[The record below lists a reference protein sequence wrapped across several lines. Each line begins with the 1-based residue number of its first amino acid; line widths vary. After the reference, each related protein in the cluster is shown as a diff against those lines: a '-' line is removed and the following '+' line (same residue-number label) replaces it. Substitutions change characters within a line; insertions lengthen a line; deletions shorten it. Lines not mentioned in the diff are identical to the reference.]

1 MKHRRRISDGQIY
14 QTKPL
19 ALAKLFNEFK
29 VKESQITLDIISE
42 PEQQLSSKGI
52 HFAFNKPFPFT
63 SLVLFDLPSLSMQQ
77 AWNYQRPYQTP
88 EYIRNRKHDTIYT
101 SFCLDYP
108 SSTSHAE
115 THLLGVL
122 GPEGANSLSGP
133 PYLQLVNLLKLRV
146 VLLTVVGLRVVLQA
160 TLGLATVGNSS
171 VEVVEDGLKGGLE
184 AWAPVEGTTAG
195 GGGAGGVHVVH
206 AVGADQGVQRLCS
219 LLDSLVESLRGAVA
233 ALTEDFVLGEEH
245 AVDTAHQAAT
255 LTVQVGVDLL
265 LEGGLVHVSGTDGN
279 TEGDSLLLGLA
290 GDILEDGDG

>member
-1 MKHRRRISDGQIY
+1 M
-14 QTKPL
+14 
-19 ALAKLFNEFK
+19 E
-29 VKESQITLDIISE
+29 
-42 PEQQLSSKGI
+42 
-52 HFAFNKPFPFT
+52 
-63 SLVLFDLPSLSMQQ
+63 
-77 AWNYQRPYQTP
+77 YQRPYQTP

-133 PYLQLVNLLKLRV
+133 PDLQLVNLLKLRV

-290 GDILEDGDG
+290 GDVLEDGDGGVDAAALTEEGADGAAGALGGDEDDVNVGGDLDLGEVLEDGGEAVGEVESLLSLVCILVRSDDSRLPCP

>member
-1 MKHRRRISDGQIY
+1 M
-14 QTKPL
+14 
-19 ALAKLFNEFK
+19 E
-29 VKESQITLDIISE
+29 
-42 PEQQLSSKGI
+42 
-52 HFAFNKPFPFT
+52 
-63 SLVLFDLPSLSMQQ
+63 
-77 AWNYQRPYQTP
+77 YQRPYQTP

-133 PYLQLVNLLKLRV
+133 PDLQLVNLLKLRV

-206 AVGADQGVQRLCS
+206 AVGTDQGVQRLGS
-219 LLDSLVESLRGAVA
+219 LLDSLVESLRWAVA
-233 ALTEDFVLGEEH
+233 TLTENLVLGKEH
-245 AVDTAHQAAT
+245 AVDSTHQATT
-255 LTVQVGVDLL
+255 LAVEVRVDLL
-265 LEGGLVHVSGTDGN
+265 LEGSLVHVSGTDGN
-279 TEGDSLLLGLA
+279 TEGNSLLLGLA
-290 GDILEDGDG
+290 GNVLVNGNGRVDTTALTEKSADGTAGALGGDEDNVNVLGNLDLGEVLEDGGETVGEVESLNLLDGFSLGS